1 MDDIYFSDK
10 RNRRQ
15 NGDSEYTPRERFSH
29 SDRYDMQ
36 ENPSL
41 RKRSPY
47 PETDSDRDVFSVSFP
62 DDDDFDVYRDVPVN
76 RTPQGQRLSAPPS
89 RTPTGARIGQ
99 NQPDEYIPLQKTHS
113 ERPPVKRPPAKRPPQ
128 APKRSPEQNPKK
140 PQFSFSK
147 KNIAAAIGVVILVFI
162 LGIFGYGYYAMGN
175 IDYDDSITKNAYVD
189 ESDLLHSS
197 RVENILIIGSDEREE
212 GSAEAELVSGQRA
225 DTMILFSID
234 KKNKQLKLTS
244 FLRDSYVYIPS
255 EGYSDKLN
263 AAYSLGGVQLTM
275 DTLEYNYGI
284 KIDGYVTV
292 NFAAFKQF
300 IDLLGGITVDVA
312 DYEAEYMVDV
322 CKYPRTKAGINN
334 FNGTYALM
342 YCRIR
347 YLDNDLYRTQRQRK
361 VIKAVVGKVAKTNLF
376 KLMGIVKQVVPNIKT
391 DLSRNKLISLGAG
404 AALRF
409 LRYDIVQQQI
419 PANGTWWDE
428 TIDGADVIAF
438 DLEENCE
445 ILEQFV
451 FEKYVEKK
459 EEEE

>member
-47 PETDSDRDVFSVSFP
+47 PEAESDRDVFSVSFP
-62 DDDDFDVYRDVPVN
+62 DDDGFDAYRDTPVN
-76 RTPQGQRLSAPPS
+76 RTPQGQRISAPPS
-89 RTPTGARIGQ
+89 RTPTGARIRQ
-99 NQPDEYIPLQKTHS
+99 NQPDEYVPLQKTHS
-113 ERPPVKRPPAKRPPQ
+113 ERPPVKRPPVKRPPQ
-128 APKRSPEQNPKK
+128 TPKRSSQQGPKK
-140 PQFSFSK
+140 TDFSLSK
-147 KNIAAAIGVVILVFI
+147 KNIAAAIGIVILVFI

-197 RVENILIIGSDEREE
+197 QVKNILIIGSDEREE
-212 GSAEAELVSGQRA
+212 GSSEAALVSGQRA

-284 KIDGYVTV
+284 RIDGYVTV
-292 NFAAFKQF
+292 NFAVFKQF
-300 IDLLGGITVDVA
+300 INLLGGIPVDVQE
-312 DYEAEYMVDV
+312 YEADYMVDEL
-322 CKYPRTKAGINN
+322 KYIYIKPGVNVM
-334 FNGTYALM
+334 NGNAALM
-342 YCRIR
+342 YCRMR
-347 YLDNDLYRTQRQRK
+347 HLDNDLYRTQRQRK

-376 KLMGIVKQVVPNIKT
+376 KLMGIVKDVVPNIKT
-391 DLSRNKLISLGAG
+391 DLSRNKLISLGVG
-404 AALRF
+404 AALKF

-428 TIDGADVIAF
+428 RIDGADVIAF

-451 FEKYVEKK
+451 FEKHVEKK
-459 EEEE
+459 DEEE